1 MTWSV
6 STAFRS
12 NNQEID
18 MNRSSH
24 TAMGLVL
31 PFIHAVSVRELEC
44 DDYYESLVVEEVF
57 L

>member
-1 MTWSV
+1 
-6 STAFRS
+6 
-12 NNQEID
+12 

-31 PFIHAVSVRELEC
+31 PFIRAVSVRELEC

>member
-1 MTWSV
+1 
-6 STAFRS
+6 
-12 NNQEID
+12 

-44 DDYYESLVVEEVF
+44 GGYYESLVVEEVF